1 MVITHDD
8 EKVKNWENRGAKNA
22 VADVVDSD
30 KLREVFD
37 TGTRLFLLNPPAK
50 PSTDTV
56 AEEHK
61 TLTAILKALENSGIK
76 KVVAESTYGAQSGE
90 GVGDLGVLFEMEER
104 LKKMNLS
111 ATIIRA
117 AYYMSNWDTA
127 LETAKKEGKIYT
139 LYPADFKLPMVA
151 PQDIGEIAAKLLSEP
166 LEKTGLHYVEGPE
179 TYSSNDVAE
188 AFGKA
193 LDKTVKAVETPKDN
207 RLDALKQIGF
217 SEKAAKSMSAMTE
230 VTLEQKY
237 EQPQSPMRG
246 ATTINQYV
254 ENLVSKENE
263 KS

>member
-1 MVITHDD
+1 M
-8 EKVKNWENRGAKNA
+8 
-22 VADVVDSD
+22 
-30 KLREVFD
+30 
-37 TGTRLFLLNPPAK
+37 
-50 PSTDTV
+50 
-56 AEEHK
+56 AEDHK
-61 TLTAILKALENSGIK
+61 TLASILDALEDSGIK
-76 KVVAESTYGAQSGE
+76 KVVAESTYGAQKGE
-90 GVGDLGVLFEMEER
+90 GLGDLGVLFEMEER

-111 ATIIRA
+111 AMIIRA

-151 PQDIGEIAAKLLSEP
+151 PQGIGEIAAKLLSEP

-193 LDKTVKAVETPKDN
+193 LDKTVETPKEN

-237 EQPQSPMRG
+237 YQPQSPMRG
-246 ATTINQYV
+246 VTTINQYV